1 MNEIFENLYEMTAF
15 SNIIAEPQFL
25 IMYAIAFVLLYLG
38 IKKQYEPLLLV
49 PIAFGVLLANF
60 PGGDM
65 GVIQADE
72 NGMVMINGV
81 MKNIWEMPLHD
92 IAHELGLMNFIY
104 YMLIK
109 TGFLPPIIFMGVG
122 ALTDFGP
129 MLRNL
134 RLSIFGAAAQLGI
147 FTVLLV
153 SILMGF
159 TPKEAASLGIIG
171 GADGPT
177 AIFTTIKLAPHLL
190 GPIAIAAY
198 SYMALVP
205 VIIPLVV
212 KLLCSKKELSINMKE
227 QEKKYPSKTEIKN
240 LRVLK
245 IIFPIVVTTVVA
257 LFVPSAVPLIGMLM
271 FGNLVK
277 EIGSNTFRLF
287 DAASNSIMNAATI
300 FLGLSVGAT
309 MTTEAFLNW
318 TTIGI
323 VIGGF
328 LAFAL
333 SITGGILFVKLV
345 NLFSKKKINPLIGA
359 TGLSAVPMASRA
371 ANEDLFIMSISMQN
385 HGGYTEKYDNFDEKV
400 RLLGLNYPD
409 VNQYLSL
416 VHESD
421 SALEYLISYFQNV
434 DDPVEIVFFGDHQ
447 PSLSSSFYPNLNG
460 KGLSGLTEDELE
472 DLYTIPFFIWTNYE
486 STEVEL
492 PVTSINYLSTLA
504 LERAGI
510 ELPAYNQFLADM
522 METIPAINS
531 RGYYS
536 KSAGG
541 FLHIEEATGEEA
553 DWIRNYNILQYNN
566 MFDKK
571 EKSEV
576 FFPYL
581 K

>member
-1 MNEIFENLYEMTAF
+1 MEEILERLYDMTAF
-15 SNIIAEPQFL
+15 SNIAADPRFL

-65 GVIQADE
+65 GVVQADE
-72 NGMVMINGV
+72 NGMVMVNGV
-81 MKNIWEMPLHD
+81 MKNIWEMPLHE

-134 RLSIFGAAAQLGI
+134 RL
-147 FTVLLV
+147 
-153 SILMGF
+153 LMGF
-159 TPKEAASLGIIG
+159 TPREAASLGIIG

-205 VIIPLVV
+205 VIVPLVV
-212 KLLCSKKELSINMKE
+212 RLWCTKKELSINMKE

-245 IIFPIVVTTVVA
+245 IIFPIACTTIVA

-277 EIGSNTFRLF
+277 EIGSNTSRLF

-300 FLGLSVGAT
+300 FLGISVGAT
-309 MTTEAFLNW
+309 MTTDAFLNW

-333 SITGGILFVKLV
+333 SISGGIFFVKIF
-345 NLFSKKKINPLIGA
+345 NLFTKKKINPLIGA
-359 TGLSAVPMASRA
+359 TGLSAVPMASRV
-371 ANEDLFIMSISMQN
+371 ANEIAL
-385 HGGYTEKYDNFDEKV
+385 KYDPKNHV
-400 RLLGLNYPD
+400 L
-409 VNQYLSL
+409 QYCMASNISG
-416 VHESD
+416 VIG
-421 SALEYLISYFQNV
+421 SAVAAGVLIS
-434 DDPVEIVFFGDHQ
+434 
-447 PSLSSSFYPNLNG
+447 
-460 KGLSGLTEDELE
+460 
-472 DLYTIPFFIWTNYE
+472 
-486 STEVEL
+486 
-492 PVTSINYLSTLA
+492 
-504 LERAGI
+504 
-510 ELPAYNQFLADM
+510 FL
-522 METIPAINS
+522 
-531 RGYYS
+531 G
-536 KSAGG
+536 
-541 FLHIEEATGEEA
+541 
-553 DWIRNYNILQYNN
+553 
-566 MFDKK
+566 
-571 EKSEV
+571 
-576 FFPYL
+576 
-581 K
+581 